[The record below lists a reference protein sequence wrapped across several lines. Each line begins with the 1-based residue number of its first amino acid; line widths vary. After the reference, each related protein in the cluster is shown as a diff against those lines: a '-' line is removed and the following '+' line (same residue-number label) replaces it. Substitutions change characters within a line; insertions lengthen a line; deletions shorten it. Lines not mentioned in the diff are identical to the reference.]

1 MASSFSNLVNNL
13 SEEIHKIKCKY
24 GHDNKK
30 CEPCGIKYKY
40 CDYFNQ
46 YVNFKHDLIEHKCL
60 CCNTNYQH
68 KFDEKLKERLFNAY
82 KFFTLNNNKF
92 ISLLRKGVY
101 LYEYMDDFEKF
112 LSEKEDFYRH
122 LKVED
127 ITGAN
132 YVHAKRMFKDFEIK
146 NLGEYHDLYVQSV
159 HYC

>member
-46 YVNFKHDLIEHKCL
+46 HVNFKHDLIEHKCL

-68 KFDEKLKERLFNAY
+68 KFDEKLKERLYNAY

-92 ISLLRKGVY
+92 LSLLRKGVY
-101 LYEYMDDFEKF
+101 PYEYMD
-112 LSEKEDFYRH
+112 
-122 LKVED
+122 LKKKISTV
-127 ITGAN
+127 I
-132 YVHAKRMFKDFEIK
+132 
-146 NLGEYHDLYVQSV
+146 
-159 HYC
+159 